1 MLDGF
6 LRGEER
12 TQDVQVELLVEVL
25 FGDAFERRGLV
36 NSGVV
41 EEDVEPAECP
51 LRLGEETLD
60 VCLLRDVCLHRN
72 GLAASAY
79 NLRDRVVGALHLV
92 AEIIRRGGKAI
103 TVQANVA
110 TRWSALSLLEA

>member
-41 EEDVEPAECP
+41 DEDVEPAECP

-79 NLRDRVVGALHLV
+79 NLRDQVVGALLARGV
-92 AEIIRRGGKAI
+92 VDDNRCALRSAEGREGQR
-103 TVQANVA
+103 V
-110 TRWSALSLLEA
+110 R